1 LVGLIRG
8 NWKGLSGGTEVWIEI
23 GRFFADL
30 KSRSDVVGEVP
41 NA

>member
-1 LVGLIRG
+1 
-8 NWKGLSGGTEVWIEI
+8 VWVEI

-30 KSRSDVVGEVP
+30 KSRSDVVGGEP